1 VEAGQGAA
9 AFDRLAQHLQAAT
22 LVGLDCEWAQMGPSM
37 SQRRLCLVQL
47 FAPAA
52 AGGLLVWSKGMGRQP
67 DAPCMGGGGRPP
79 APRAR
84 GAGPPPPPCAAVRA
98 RIPHPPAVL

>member
-1 VEAGQGAA
+1 MEAGQGAA

-67 DAPCMGGGGRPP
+67 DAPCM
-79 APRAR
+79 
-84 GAGPPPPPCAAVRA
+84 PPPPPCAAVRA